1 MRRNTR
7 WLALATVAV
16 GLLVAS
22 DVLAHSVGQVQTAKR
37 ISAQTVSLLDP
48 QGNPVP
54 GGTGTDTTAAVGDIL
69 TFVIQFTPVPNSASR
84 GGGGY
89 ITEYVPANTEVVG
102 VRLIDR
108 TGNTIPPKRG
118 GQYDDGWGPKGSH
131 NAFTNWGLLQGSM
144 SAHYADTGIFFS
156 TDARTARAPADAFI
170 TVFNGIVMN
179 PAPTGAGG
187 LGDLLG
193 TSGPYYAH
201 NQWDLVQMFAFGSN
215 GGSAPSRIGD
225 GRGNTPF
232 LYGSAVA
239 GPDTHYPYE
248 KVALPACFDGI
259 DNDNDT
265 FFDYPDDPECASA
278 LDDDETNAAD
288 GPEGPW
294 QRIRYTG
301 SEIGTGGAVSC
312 ASCTGTYERVG
323 VPTGLGWDLS
333 ADNPLPS
340 GTNTVRFAVGEL
352 IVGQEYFAEVSL
364 RVTGLPLDPTM
375 NADVN
380 CSEVFGGDAA
390 MPQNGQDNTWRYFVP
405 APACV
410 QLNLQFELYVNELLA
425 VQGDTLTYRIEG
437 KNLSVNPQNN
447 VVVTSSYDG
456 GDVSYLTHLQGPAPT
471 VGGGV
476 ITWPTMN
483 LMPGDG
489 YTFEWQMQVTG
500 NNKSTIN
507 RANYVSTELP
517 TPGFSVVALTTIEAI
532 SVLEQSVVVNPTS
545 TTAGSN
551 VHYTATITND
561 GTGNANPNGGFVAVA
576 LPTGFSFCGV
586 GQGCTQPQVNGA
598 GVADPGAGP
607 NNSIIFPA
615 GSLSTVTANG
625 GTMTVDFD
633 VTVGAGVV
641 PGLYAVDIQT
651 QLDDPGIG
659 RDVEVSAYGL
669 AELLVDAVRSDV
681 PVLDEPV
688 FAGATTVT
696 GVTSEGMGADVT
708 VFVNGN
714 AVPVVVAGAGGVF
727 SAVVPTLYGGQ
738 HLNATSRSTSEIE
751 SLHSSPDVVVTGIG
765 EAACNDGVDNDG
777 DGLTDYPDD
786 PGCEDAF
793 DADETDIPACAD
805 GIDNDNDGDIDFP
818 NDTSCSSYL
827 DDDESGPPACSDGVD
842 NDGDGQTDFPDDP
855 GCQDANDIN
864 EDDVAACANGI
875 DDDGDG
881 AIDYPSDPG
890 CDDPYDD
897 VEDDA
902 GTGGAGGEGGMTGA
916 GGNGASGVGGNGT
929 QGPPPDHGG
938 VTAGSGDS
946 DSGCGC
952 RVAAGG
958 DRHTAFYWLLAAAG
972 VMGWRRRRRAA

>member
-1 MRRNTR
+1 MPRNTR
-7 WLALATVAV
+7 LSTCALAAA
-16 GLLVAS
+16 GLLIAS
-22 DVLAHSVGQVQTAKR
+22 NAASHSVGQVQTAKR

-54 GGTGTDTTAAVGDIL
+54 GGTGTDTKAEIGDIL
-69 TFVIQFTPVPNSASR
+69 TFVIQFTPVPNGASR

-102 VRLIDR
+102 VRLIDEN
-108 TGNTIPPKRG
+108 GNTVAPKRG
-118 GQYDDGWGPKGSH
+118 GQNDDGWGPRGSH
-131 NAFTNWGLLQGSM
+131 NAYTNLGLSQGSL

-156 TDARTARAPADAFI
+156 TDVRTTRQPADAFI
-170 TVFNGIVMN
+170 TVFNGTVMN
-179 PAPTGAGG
+179 PAPTGAGQ
-187 LGDLLG
+187 LGTLLG
-193 TSGPYYAH
+193 TAGPYYSH
-201 NQWDLVQMFAFGSN
+201 NQWDLVQMFAYGAN
-215 GGSAPSRIGD
+215 GGSAPARIGD
-225 GRGNTPF
+225 GRGNPPF
-232 LYGSAVA
+232 LYASPVA

-248 KVALPACFDGI
+248 KVAVPACFDGS
-259 DNDNDT
+259 DNDNDGDA
-265 FFDYPDDPECASA
+265 DYPDDPDCASA

-288 GPEGPW
+288 GPVGPW
-294 QRIRYTG
+294 QRIRYAG

-312 ASCTGTYERVG
+312 ESCTGQFERVG
-323 VPTGLGWDLS
+323 VPTDQGWDLS
-333 ADNPLPS
+333 ADNPLPQN
-340 GTNTVRFAVGEL
+340 TNAVRFAVGEL

-390 MPQNGQDNTWRYFVP
+390 MPQNGQDNTWRYYVP

-410 QLNLQFELYVNELLA
+410 QLNLQFELSVDKLIA
-425 VQGDTLTYRIEG
+425 VQGDTLTYRIDG

-456 GDVSYLTHLQGPAPT
+456 GDVSYLTHTQGPAPT
-471 VGGGV
+471 VGGGL
-476 ITWPTMN
+476 ITWPAMN

-507 RANYVSTELP
+507 RATYVSTELP
-517 TPGFSVVALTTIEAI
+517 SPGFSVVALTTIEAI
-532 SVLEQSVVVNPTS
+532 AVLEQSVVVDPTS

-561 GTGNANPNGGFVAVA
+561 GTGNANPNGGFVKVT
-576 LPTGFSFCGV
+576 LPADFSFCGV
-586 GQGCTQPQVNGA
+586 GQGCAQPQVNGA

-615 GSLSTVTANG
+615 GSLQTVAANG
-625 GTMTVDFD
+625 GTLTVDFD
-633 VTVGAGVV
+633 VTVGAGVT

-659 RDVEVSAYGL
+659 RDVEVSAFGL
-669 AELLVDAVRSDV
+669 AELLVDAVRSEA
-681 PVLDEPV
+681 PVLDDPV

-696 GVTSEGMGADVT
+696 GVTSEGMGATVT

-714 AVPVVVAGAGGVF
+714 AVTPVVAGAGGVF
-727 SAVVPTLYGGQ
+727 SATVPTLYGGQ
-738 HLNATSRSTSEIE
+738 HLNATAKAATEIE
-751 SLHSSPDVVVTGIG
+751 SLRSSPDVVVTGIG
-765 EAACNDGVDNDG
+765 DAACNDGQDNDG

-786 PGCEDAF
+786 PGCDDAF
-793 DADETDIPACAD
+793 DPDETDIPACAD
-805 GIDNDNDGDIDFP
+805 GIDNDDDGDTDFP
-818 NDTSCSSYL
+818 DDASCSSYL

-842 NDGDGQTDFPDDP
+842 NDGDGQSDFPDDP
-855 GCQDANDIN
+855 GCQDANDVN
-864 EDDVAACANGI
+864 EDDIAACANGI
-875 DDDGDG
+875 DDDADG

-890 CDDPYDD
+890 CDDPFDD
-897 VEDDA
+897 VEDDGGA
-902 GTGGAGGEGGMTGA
+902 GGAGGEGGMSGTG
-916 GGNGASGVGGNGT
+916 GDGASGVGGNGP

-938 VTAGSGDS
+938 VTTSYGDEE
-946 DSGCGC
+946 SGCGC
-952 RVAAGG
+952 RVAAGKG
-958 DRHTAFYWLLAAAG
+958 ARARLYLLLAAVG
-972 VMGWRRRRRAA
+972 LIVWRRRRRTI